1 MLSPER
7 VGHVLPVCCGHTGH
21 PSSEEAYFMDLHL
34 RAAGFIKNDIVFGS
48 MTKESATSRDL
59 SK

>member
-1 MLSPER
+1 
-7 VGHVLPVCCGHTGH
+7 
-21 PSSEEAYFMDLHL
+21 MDLHL